1 MRCEVCGRKIR
12 TTPVTALIEGARL
25 TVCPEC
31 SKHGKIVIQEER
43 APSLPATLKTPIL
56 PMHLHLQPKKAPKAS
71 VDTSNEIVSDY
82 DVKIRQAREKA
93 GLSHEDLG
101 KKINE
106 KASVLRK
113 IETRKM
119 APNNSLVARL
129 EHTLKIKLI
138 AEIADE
144 KVPEKET
151 KKTPNRELTLGDLM
165 KMDDKGGE

>member
-1 MRCEVCGRKIR
+1 
-12 TTPVTALIEGARL
+12 
-25 TVCPEC
+25 
-31 SKHGKIVIQEER
+31 
-43 APSLPATLKTPIL
+43 
-56 PMHLHLQPKKAPKAS
+56 
-71 VDTSNEIVSDY
+71 
-82 DVKIRQAREKA
+82 
-93 GLSHEDLG
+93 LSHEDLG

-138 AEIADE
+138 AQIADE

-151 KKTPNRELTLGDLM
+151 KKTPSRELTLGDLM